1 VEIYKANENCCNMW
15 RCTKP
20 MKTVVTCG
28 DVQSQWKLTSPHV
41 TTVFIDFVH
50 LHMLQ
55 QFSLAL
61 YISTCYN
68 SFHWLCISPHVTTV
82 FIGFVHLHI
91 LQQFSLALYIYTCY
105 NSFHWLCTSP
115 HVTTVFISI
124 VHLHMLQQFSLAL
137 YISTCYNNFHWLS
150 SLDIFQCIKHHFLS
164 NKW

>member
-1 VEIYKANENCCNMW
+1 
-15 RCTKP
+15 
-20 MKTVVTCG
+20 
-28 DVQSQWKLTSPHV
+28 
-41 TTVFIDFVH
+41 
-50 LHMLQ
+50 
-55 QFSLAL
+55 L

-68 SFHWLCISPHVTTV
+68 SFHWLCTSPHVTTV

-164 NKW
+164 NNKPMFLHILYDKDQMKKQWLKFIFIFYSKTDT

>member
-1 VEIYKANENCCNMW
+1 MYKANENCCNMW
-15 RCTKP
+15 RCTKS
-20 MKTVVTCG
+20 MKTVVTCV
-28 DVQSQWKLTSPHV
+28 DVQSQWKL
-41 TTVFIDFVH
+41 
-50 LHMLQ
+50 L
-55 QFSLAL
+55 
-61 YISTCYN
+61 
-68 SFHWLCISPHVTTV
+68 WLCISPHVTTV

-164 NKW
+164 NNKPMFLHILYDKDQMKKLIKIHFHFLQQNRYVNCF